1 MNDKTKAS
9 LALLITFGCLA
20 GPAFAQD
27 RYREHEF
34 DRGSAPM
41 RLDQRYHHDHYY
53 PARGYA
59 FASLPRDSVRI
70 GFRGGD
76 YYYHAGVW
84 FHPEGGRFIVSAPP
98 FGIIVPVLP
107 PGYATVTF
115 GGAPYYYA
123 NGVYYAP
130 APGQGYTVVAP
141 PPGAE
146 ADPDDPGASAYAA
159 PPPQP
164 GYPEQNAGQPSYAQQ
179 NAVQPTEPVVYPR
192 NNQTPQQVAS
202 DKTDCFRWATQNSP
216 GASADVYQRSF
227 AACMDGRGYSVR

>member
-1 MNDKTKAS
+1 MTFNINAS
-9 LALLITFGCLA
+9 IALVIAATCFA
-20 GPAFAQD
+20 SPASSQD

-34 DRGSAPM
+34 ERGGAPM
-41 RLDQRYHHDHYY
+41 RFDPHYHHDHYY

-59 FASLPRDSVRI
+59 FGALPRDSVRI

-84 FHPEGGRFIVSAPP
+84 FHPEGDRFIVAAPP
-98 FGIIVPVLP
+98 FGVRVPLLP
-107 PGYATVTF
+107 PAYATLNIA
-115 GGAPYYYA
+115 GAPYYYA

-130 APGQGYTVVAP
+130 APGQGYAVVAP

-146 ADPDDPGASAYAA
+146 VDGDDSADAAA
-159 PPPQP
+159 PPPQ
-164 GYPEQNAGQPSYAQQ
+164 SM
-179 NAVQPTEPVVYPR
+179 QPTQPTYAAAQASAEPIVYPR
-192 NNQTPQQVAS
+192 NGQPQEQVAA
-202 DKTDCFRWATQNSP
+202 DKTECHRWATQNNV